1 MIYILYETAINKKE
15 DNVIRNNMESKAKE
29 YAVRLHQLSRQ
40 TYDGSPY
47 TKHLEMVLTVARKYL
62 YYIDCQNKAIV
73 LAACWCH
80 DLIEDTDTT
89 KKHLSDL
96 LNYQVAEIVFAVTNE
111 HATSKIV
118 RNQRTFSK
126 IGINN
131 LAVFVKLCDRIANT
145 SNSKLFATEIYNKY
159 RYEFP
164 ALKYYLQNRGMT
176 YQNMWLELDSL
187 YR

>member
-15 DNVIRNNMESKAKE
+15 DNLIHNNMESRAKE

-40 TYDGSPY
+40 TYDDSPY
-47 TKHLEMVLTVARKYL
+47 TKHLEMVHTVARKYS
-62 YYIDCQNKAIV
+62 YYIDCKDRDIV

-80 DLIEDTDTT
+80 DLIEDTDIT
-89 KKHLSDL
+89 KNHLSDF
-96 LNYQVAEIVFAVTNE
+96 LNHKVAEIVFAVTNE
-111 HATSKIV
+111 HATSKIE
-118 RNQRTFSK
+118 RNQKTFSK
-126 IGINN
+126 IGLNN

-159 RYEFP
+159 IYEFP
-164 ALKYYLQNRGMT
+164 AFKYYLQNVGSS
-176 YQNMWLELDSL
+176 YHYMWQELESL